1 MARGE
6 RGFCMGRRLITTLR
20 FRLQTQGTFWKLLK
34 LSFQVPVGDHLQLLV
49 WQILHRRGKK
59 VRERFQNNARGLG
72 TPTGYR

>member
-1 MARGE
+1 
-6 RGFCMGRRLITTLR
+6 MGRRLITTLR

-34 LSFQVPVGDHLQLLV
+34 LSFQVLAGDHLQLLV

-59 VRERFQNNARGLG
+59 VRERFQNNARGLD